1 MECGRQHNSCV
12 VSEEEVRVIVSR
24 AIRVHEARVALIS
37 GILGLLLLAGTWH
50 AIYTLNIRSLY

>member
-1 MECGRQHNSCV
+1 MECGRQHDSCV
-12 VSEEEVRVIVSR
+12 VSEEEVRLIVSR

-50 AIYTLNIRSLY
+50 AIWMGRG